1 MPRCAAC
8 GSKSVA
14 YGTKSE
20 GFSIG
25 KAVAGTIFFGPV
37 GAVAGAAGKKKGYY
51 HCGACGADMGYPM
64 LDLTEKDIDKALAD
78 PAKNEKMLT
87 RYKQRYCNIEWQPTN
102 AVEAKETP
110 NDSGAAIIAK
120 IDKRENK
127 RASLREQALLLYK
140 YCRENNITSFPAN
153 DEGYINQLFG
163 KLAAYL
169 KVSVGR
175 STEISKCD
183 FENVCIFANAYGYI
197 DCPGLKNREEKATA
211 AVSQSV
217 TDEANA
223 RIAFLVRA
231 ELSLI
236 REAFNHS
243 LSVDKGRLYPGRNYI
258 KGVVTEA
265 FGDKDTFT
273 PEELQTAVG
282 MILAEDGISS
292 DMSIIEELSRDIAFS
307 TGKLPNVIFDSD
319 EEEDEEDDEEEE
331 EEEDEEDDDEEYDF
345 WEENRDYYIV
355 EKKDGLLT
363 LHTKAEKP
371 EGNVFFKDSSYLALK
386 NNSDDTSVRFDRTLL
401 DEVLDN
407 LNPDALFEKYASAFR
422 GDKVMTSEEPN
433 AALEDYF
440 DICLGV
446 LDVGGS
452 YLAQGLCAEGILEK
466 ELRARML
473 YYTLAGGFRRNE
485 VKQAREKA
493 LANNRD
499 INAKIALLS
508 AERTAKNEIYEEY
521 KKKIFGEGARMKKEA
536 LARIN
541 EIDAEIAALRAKL
554 QNV

>member
-14 YGTKSE
+14 YGTKNE
-20 GFSIG
+20 GFSVG

-51 HCGACGADMGYPM
+51 HCGACGADLGYPM

-78 PAKNEKMLT
+78 PAKNEKWLT

-102 AVEAKETP
+102 AVEAKGTP
-110 NDSGAAIIAK
+110 NDSCAAIIAK
-120 IDKRENK
+120 IDKRKDK

-163 KLAAYL
+163 KLVAYL
-169 KVSVGR
+169 SANGSR
-175 STEISKCD
+175 STEISKYD
-183 FENVCIFANAYGYI
+183 FEKVCIFANAYGYI
-197 DCPGLKNREEKATA
+197 DCPGLKNREGKATA
-211 AVSQSV
+211 AVSQSA

-236 REAFNHS
+236 REALKHS
-243 LSVDKGRLYPGRNYI
+243 LSVDERWLHPGRNYI

-265 FGDKDTFT
+265 FGDKDTLT

-307 TGKLPNVIFDSD
+307 TRKLPDVIFDSD
-319 EEEDEEDDEEEE
+319 EEEDEEDDEEDD
-331 EEEDEEDDDEEYDF
+331 EDDDDEEYDF

-363 LHTKAEKP
+363 LHTKADKP

-386 NNSDDTSVRFDRTLL
+386 NNNGDTSARFDRTLL

-407 LNPDALFEKYASAFR
+407 LNPDRLFEKYASAFR

-440 DICLGV
+440 DISLGV

-452 YLAQGLCAEGILEK
+452 YLARGLCAEGILEK
-466 ELRARML
+466 ELRARKT
-473 YYTLAGGFRRNE
+473 YYALAGGFRRNE
-485 VKQAREKA
+485 VKQAREKI

-499 INAKIALLS
+499 INAKIAVLN
-508 AERTAKNEIYEEY
+508 AERTVKSEIYEEY
-521 KKKIFGEGARMKKEA
+521 KKKIFGEGARIKKEA